1 MEKQYITILIESLQK
16 KSAILS
22 ELIGNSKNQ
31 AALLKEGM
39 VDWDAFDRGT
49 DAKSDLINALNQ
61 LDQGFETVFAH
72 VGELLQSP
80 EGKKNICT
88 ADQNTPGTDHRGD
101 GQECGIAGG

>member
-49 DAKSDLINALNQ
+49 DAKSDLIRDLKLYSRMSVSCCRVRKERKHMHSRSEHSRN
-61 LDQGFETVFAH
+61 
-72 VGELLQSP
+72 
-80 EGKKNICT
+80 
-88 ADQNTPGTDHRGD
+88 
-101 GQECGIAGG
+101 